1 MKKVKEIIQLLN
13 NLSNDIIKNNNFV
26 FFFLKKSSKIFEVYF
41 FKEVNW
47 NI

>member
-26 FFFLKKSSKIFEVYF
+26 FFFKIKSSKIFEVYF
-41 FKEVNW
+41 FK
-47 NI
+47 